1 MKKAI
6 FFVCCLFS
14 LSALAEDKVASY
26 SMSYFDGKVFDIQAS
41 EPKPNGSFD
50 FYIYVVGDGMDDRV
64 CLDLKSENVAAF
76 KETLETIKVKFTE
89 WKNTAVE
96 NKVTDITKD
105 FPCSFPKMN
114 VAWHT
119 SQWWFAFNRIFTPT
133 FFVFKDGR
141 CAVVTSAKVVSSENR
156 YIDQTFYLVFE
167 DNSEID
173 TLIKGLDCDAV
184 IKHYNQKQ
192 NAADL
197 FN

>member
-1 MKKAI
+1 MKKTI

-14 LSALAEDKVASY
+14 LAAMAEDKVASY
-26 SMSYFDGKVFDIQAS
+26 SMSYFDGKAYDIQAS
-41 EPKPNGSFD
+41 KPEANGSFN
-50 FYIYVVGDGMDDRV
+50 FYIYVEGRTNDRI
-64 CLDLKSENVAAF
+64 CLDLKSENVPAF
-76 KETLETIKVKFTE
+76 KEALETIKVKFAE
-89 WKNTAVE
+89 WKTTAVE
-96 NKVTDITKD
+96 NNVTDITKD

-119 SQWWFAFNRIFTPT
+119 SQWWFTFNRTFTPK

-173 TLIKGLDCDAV
+173 TLINGLDCDAV
-184 IKHYNQKQ
+184 VKHYNQKQ
-192 NAADL
+192 NAAEL